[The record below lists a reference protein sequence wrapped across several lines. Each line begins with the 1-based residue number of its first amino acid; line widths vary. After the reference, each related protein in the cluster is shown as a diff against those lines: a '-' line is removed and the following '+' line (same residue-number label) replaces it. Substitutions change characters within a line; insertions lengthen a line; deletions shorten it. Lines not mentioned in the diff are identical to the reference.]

1 MAYLGRISAVLT
13 ANTRDFTREIETA
26 GRGLRAFAQQARGL
40 ELNLNTRA
48 LDQTLTKV
56 QLFQRQLQQIER
68 LQAAGVGAG
77 LPDPG
82 RLRDQFRLYEDLGKP
97 LTAIKNQIEGLA
109 SSIQTELYPELGRIQ
124 AGFRGL
130 YQAIEAGSTT
140 FDAQA
145 SRINSLRQSLIR
157 LRDATAVTADLGK
170 LSSSLNASNVGAS
183 FAQPRAREALQRTL
197 ALRQDAT
204 NVPAQARNGGVFGD
218 LAIQAERNAD
228 LIEQQ
233 AARVAAVQLRI
244 ANRGLNPSRAI
255 ERATEQGRL
264 DALTRQQEVI
274 NSGFQRELNSAQIRQ
289 IVSPQANSEVK
300 SLIER
305 FGSLSASLR
314 EINSTSFNPLIA
326 SVGSVVEQL
335 NRGAISA
342 DRAKSSVEALA
353 AAGKVAGISA
363 RLDAEAAKVFT
374 TKPQQDR
381 DAIRR
386 AGTLERNA
394 IASSDASDDRK
405 RRLTDLSGT
414 RQDALL
420 AREEFTRSTLS
431 RVASLKEKAS
441 TLGSD
446 QISRQVQDIANNA
459 QKMDSALRKA
469 LGSQQADQAAAA
481 LNRYKAQLSG
491 LLPVLDRLEKKTAAL
506 TAARKQYDMFLSAS
520 GGAGDKLDPALTAA
534 ASDVMTARQFAGQY
548 APGNIKGRIAIAT
561 AVKNTE
567 AEILRLT
574 QIRQLIE
581 EKSTLSVEK
590 KAAALRRNTQEIDKQ
605 TQSLLKQVAAESG
618 GLNSE
623 DQVMAAATRN
633 RKNTGSFG
641 IGGLASA
648 QLAFQQGLFAIDDL
662 VSSTG
667 GLEYKLR
674 AVGNNITQL
683 GLLLGQSG
691 LIPGLTATKGL
702 FIGLAAVLGTQVA
715 IAIGKAAFNM
725 DDAENKLKSLN
736 DTLSK
741 SRSLAEQNTKAFQ
754 DLAKAVSEA
763 GNGGSLSS
771 RGAIASTIE
780 ERRKALR
787 EESRNRVLSSS
798 ASAAQASARVKSL
811 EERLSKESDVSSR
824 AAIRQQLDRARIV
837 ERNTLKREST
847 LGPATN
853 DSVRK
858 MLEAGLD
865 SERAGLRSLSAREFL
880 SFTVEPFATAE
891 YDRVE
896 SRRRAAFKDR
906 AETPTTTEDAI
917 AAIEKQITR
926 LNDINAVQDVFERM
940 RADYLPEMSTESSTT
955 TEIRRR
961 RELIA
966 QLEEERARLEEDAA
980 TKRNETLLR
989 LSETGLVAQKQTE
1002 RVFNELGNLRLDS
1015 DMTASIEQGLSVEQ
1029 KALGNAI
1036 ENVEKGIRERT
1047 DTSGFEKQAA
1057 EAADALRRLYAEADK
1072 LARGVALGAIVPT
1085 STRLEGAAS
1094 QLSSIGPSVVATR
1107 VAGMQVDLAQFE
1119 RDRQRGI
1126 ESGNT
1131 AAVAAADA
1139 QITVIRAFV
1148 DRMESATAAVVAFT
1162 KAAEEA
1168 AAALSQT
1175 LAREAEARADEL
1187 RRRANRFAGDP
1198 LSGPGSRADADR
1210 AKADRDSQRAADI
1223 ELRARINQERLKFEE
1238 EILTGKNPEAAALA
1252 DRVRAGKAASENKEL
1267 SAAQQEA
1274 GRLDAERAQLELD
1287 RLFKNR
1293 PGVQQAMEDV
1303 DARDTAT
1310 QRRAE
1315 EIRRRNEKE
1324 SLGLSFTEGMQQRNV
1339 DMARDLRFGQRAL
1352 SDATEFAERM
1362 KEARRKVDEAAQVGV
1377 DIPEE
1382 LKRELEFLG
1391 KKISEITKDLINE
1404 TVASRKGEAN
1414 SVSGLAGRA
1423 RDEMQGVFASDVQGA
1438 LVDMEV
1444 RRQALEAQRDEALK
1458 SGDRDAAGAFQ
1469 GQLDAQNELAKKL
1482 YATAIAVGAFQEAM
1496 NKAALSLQNTVAQE
1510 GRSAADSARRRANE
1524 AEAVFGGNSPEARR
1538 ARGEQ
1543 ARREREAERAEKEQR
1558 EARAAIADER
1568 VKFEQELAA
1577 GQNPAAKARAD
1588 EIARQEQIAADKNNT
1603 AAERE
1608 AARARADQL
1617 RAEQEA
1623 EFRQRPGAQAAQ
1635 RRADESD
1642 AKAARAASAERGR
1655 ELGRSPEQRRME
1667 DIRRQA
1673 GDLGNAV
1680 QQMRDEG
1687 KRRDANDLART
1698 AAINMAREQAP
1709 MYAQFAQEAITARLQ
1724 GPSRA
1729 ALNASDIQT
1738 GEGAREL
1745 NRLMRGDNSG
1755 KDVNLAEMRKQS
1767 NLLEAIEKAVRDS
1780 TGVVVNL

>member
-124 AGFRGL
+124 ASFRGL

-140 FDAQA
+140 FDAQE

-197 ALRQDAT
+197 ALRQDAM
-204 NVPAQARNGGVFGD
+204 NVPAQTRNGGVFGD

-289 IVSPQANSEVK
+289 IVSPQASSEVK

-314 EINSTSFNPLIA
+314 EINGTSFNPLIA

-353 AAGKVAGISA
+353 AASKVAGISA

-374 TKPQQDR
+374 TQPQQDR

-394 IASSDASDDRK
+394 IANSDASDARK
-405 RRLTDLSGT
+405 RRLTDLSST

-420 AREEFTRSTLS
+420 EREEFTRSTLS

-623 DQVMAAATRN
+623 GQVMAAATRN

-648 QLAFQQGLFAIDDL
+648 QLALQQGLFAIDDL

-691 LIPGLTATKGL
+691 LIPGLSATTGL

-715 IAIGKAAFNM
+715 LAIGRTVFNL

-736 DTLSK
+736 AELAK

-763 GNGGSLSS
+763 GSGGSLSS
-771 RGAIASTIE
+771 RGAIESTLA

-787 EESRNRVLSSS
+787 EESNARLFSSS
-798 ASAAQASARVKSL
+798 RAASAASARVKSL
-811 EERLSKESDVSSR
+811 EKRLEETGAPEERSSLRAQLERARSVERDARKEVAGLPTASAEGVRKLLDAALKAESEALRRASGRPYIDTDFANRVRARELVAGSESAATPSSQEEAVRLLDVQIARLS
-824 AAIRQQLDRARIV
+824 
-837 ERNTLKREST
+837 
-847 LGPATN
+847 
-853 DSVRK
+853 
-858 MLEAGLD
+858 
-865 SERAGLRSLSAREFL
+865 
-880 SFTVEPFATAE
+880 
-891 YDRVE
+891 
-896 SRRRAAFKDR
+896 
-906 AETPTTTEDAI
+906 DAI
-917 AAIEKQITR
+917 AASSPIDQWEAS
-926 LNDINAVQDVFERM
+926 N
-940 RADYLPEMSTESSTT
+940 LPEWLSNGPGVRAVREN
-955 TEIRRR
+955 
-961 RELIA
+961 RELIS
-966 QLEEERARLEEDAA
+966 QLEEERTRLEEDIT

-1002 RVFNELGNLRLDS
+1002 RVFNELGSLRLDS

-1107 VAGMQVDLAQFE
+1107 IAGMQVDLAQFE

-1148 DRMESATAAVVAFT
+1148 DRMERATAAVVAFT

-1210 AKADRDSQRAADI
+1210 AKAERDSQRAADV

-1238 EILTGKNPEAAALA
+1238 EILDGKNPEAAALA
-1252 DRVRAGKAASENKEL
+1252 ERVRAGKAASENKEL

-1293 PGVQQAMEDV
+1293 PGVQRAMEDV
-1303 DARDTAT
+1303 DARDAAT
-1310 QRRAE
+1310 QKRAE

-1339 DMARDLRFGQRAL
+1339 DMARDLRFGEAYLNQ
-1352 SDATEFAERM
+1352 ATEFAERM
-1362 KEARRKVDEAAQVGV
+1362 KEARRKVDEAAQAGV

-1391 KKISEITKDLINE
+1391 QKISGITKDLIDE
-1404 TVASRKGEAN
+1404 TVASRKGEAK

-1438 LVDMEV
+1438 LIDMEV

-1469 GQLDAQNELAKKL
+1469 GQLDAQNELAQKL

-1510 GRSAADSARRRANE
+1510 SRSAADSARRRANE

-1558 EARAAIADER
+1558 EARAAIAAER

-1588 EIARQEQIAADKNNT
+1588 EIAKQEAIAADKNNT

-1608 AARARADQL
+1608 AARAKADQL

-1642 AKAARAASAERGR
+1642 AKAAQAASAERGR

-1687 KRRDANDLART
+1687 KRRDANALART

-1745 NRLMRGDNSG
+1745 NRLLRGDNSG
-1755 KDVNLAEMRKQS
+1755 RDVNLAEMRKQS